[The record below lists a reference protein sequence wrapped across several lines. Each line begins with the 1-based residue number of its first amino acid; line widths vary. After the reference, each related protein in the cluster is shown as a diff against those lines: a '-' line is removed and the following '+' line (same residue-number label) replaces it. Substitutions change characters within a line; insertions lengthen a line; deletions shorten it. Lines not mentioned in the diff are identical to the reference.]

1 MDKIIVNT
9 IKDCGNNKYT
19 SKTYNNRAI
28 NRGEIKDGTIIYDP
42 IIDISNAVISR
53 EVGRVTLNNKNKNG
67 GEIVDKNRMLEVN
80 ITRKYNWNSRDY

>member
-9 IKDCGNNKYT
+9 INDCENNKYT

-28 NRGEIKDGTIIYDP
+28 NGGEIKDGPIIYDP
-42 IIDISNAVISR
+42 KIDISNSIIGK

-67 GEIVDKNRMLEVN
+67 GEIVDKNRVLEVN

>member
-28 NRGEIKDGTIIYDP
+28 NGGEIKDVRN
-42 IIDISNAVISR
+42 IDISNAVISR